1 MVSSLKSNPRLSDTA
16 SDGGQP
22 DLFGNDLF
30 EKNHAGAVPIAMD
43 DAEILYYPN
52 WVTDDAA
59 AWMAALKAEL
69 RWEQPE
75 IIIAGKPRRIPRL
88 QAWCGDD
95 NAVMAYSGRRFYPQ
109 PWHPVLTCLR
119 RRLGELLDRDFNSVL
134 VNLYRDGNDSV
145 GWHSDDEPELGPEP
159 CIASISLGAT
169 RRFSLKKRLFP
180 STDAGADAGMVAK
193 TRQKNIGLDLKNG
206 DLLVMAGQTQRKW
219 HHSLPKTKK
228 CVGERVN
235 LTFRTIINT
244 A

>member
-1 MVSSLKSNPRLSDTA
+1 MSTVSNSKLSPRLSDTVPA
-16 SDGGQP
+16 GEQCC
-22 DLFGNDLF
+22 LFGENVSR
-30 EKNHAGAVPIAMD
+30 AGQFA
-43 DAEILYYPN
+43 L
-52 WVTDDAA
+52 DDAA
-59 AWMAALKAEL
+59 VRYYPQWIATEETVPWMAALKAEL
-69 RWEQPE
+69 VWEQPE
-75 IIIAGKPRRIPRL
+75 IIIAGMPRRIPRL
-88 QAWCGDD
+88 QAWCGDGS
-95 NAVMAYSGRRFYPQ
+95 AVMIYSGRRFYPQ

-119 RRLGELLDRDFNSVL
+119 HRLRELLGRDFNSVL

-169 RRFSLKKRLFP
+169 RRFSFKKRA
-180 STDAGADAGMVAK
+180 SRSAGGATK
-193 TRQKNIGLDLKNG
+193 IRQKNIGLELHNG
-206 DLLVMAGQTQRKW
+206 DLLVMAGLTQKNW